1 MRVPVVGTTLQ
12 TMALA
17 RLSWTLS
24 LALNAG
30 IDARRAIR
38 MALQSTQNRY
48 YTQHIDKAEAVI
60 VRGGQ
65 FHEALRRTR
74 CLSRRVPDG
83 LGERGDHRHGK

>member
-1 MRVPVVGTTLQ
+1 MRTPVVGTTLQ

-30 IDARRAIR
+30 IDASRAIR
-38 MALQSTQNRY
+38 MALDSTQNRY

-60 VRGGQ
+60 MR
-65 FHEALRRTR
+65 RRTVPR
-74 CLSRRVPDG
+74 GAAMRRASFATTF
-83 LGERGDHRHGK
+83 